1 MHLLLIRLFAHI
13 LAFSNCT
20 ELRRP
25 VPTFRTHPILYAGS
39 LTFRRCCLQVAAEH
53 SECPSGARSGGSLG
67 RIKPGQMVPEFDE
80 VPAPPDLC

>member
-1 MHLLLIRLFAHI
+1 M
-13 LAFSNCT
+13 
-20 ELRRP
+20 
-25 VPTFRTHPILYAGS
+25 YAGS
-39 LTFRRCCLQVAAEH
+39 LAFRRRCLQVAAEH